1 LNKLGWMGFE
11 MAEDPYKV
19 LGVPRTAT
27 DEEIR
32 RTYRKLAKE
41 LHPDLNPAN
50 RAQAEER
57 FKKVSGAYEIVGD
70 PEKRKQ
76 YDRGEIDANGEQR
89 RSYQRAHAGGSPF
102 AGRTGARPGDDFGF
116 GDIFSDLFG
125 SMRGGRGTDPAFRL
139 RGQDIRYTLEVDF
152 LEAVNGT
159 TKRVTMP
166 EGGVLDLNVPEGVS
180 DGQIL
185 RLRGKGG
192 AAGRGAEAGDALVEV
207 RVRPHQQ
214 FKRSGD
220 DITLELP
227 IAIDEAVIGAKVEV
241 PTISG
246 RVQLTIPKGTS
257 SGRVFRLKGKGVRNS
272 ATGNTGDQL
281 VTVNIVLPDK
291 IDEELSY
298 FLSEW
303 RLKHRYNPGRSS

>member
-1 LNKLGWMGFE
+1 MDFA

-41 LHPDLNPAN
+41 LHPDLNPSNQAS
-50 RAQAEER
+50 AEER
-57 FKKVSGAYEIVGD
+57 FKKVSAAYDIVGD

-76 YDRGEIDANGEQR
+76 YDRGEIDANGEPR
-89 RSYQRAHAGGSPF
+89 RSYQRAHAGGGPF
-102 AGRTGARPGDDFGF
+102 GGRSAGGRTSDDFGF

-125 SMRGGRGTDPAFRL
+125 SMRGGRGAETPFRT
-139 RGQDIRYTLEVDF
+139 RGQDVRYTLEVDF
-152 LEAVNGT
+152 LEAVNGA

-166 EGGVLDLNVPEGVS
+166 EGGVLDLAVPQGVA
-180 DGQIL
+180 DGQVL

-192 AAGRGAEAGDALVEV
+192 AANRGGEPGDALVEV
-207 RVRPHQQ
+207 RVRPHPQ

-220 DITLELP
+220 DIALELP
-227 IAIDEAVIGAKVEV
+227 IALDEAVLGAKVEV
-241 PTISG
+241 ATISG

-257 SGRVFRLKGKGVRNS
+257 SGRVFRLKGKGVRNAAS
-272 ATGNTGDQL
+272 GSVGDQL
-281 VTVNIVLPDK
+281 VTVHIVLPDK
-291 IDEELSY
+291 IDDELSY

-303 RLKHRYNPGRSS
+303 RLKHRYNPGRSN

>member
-1 LNKLGWMGFE
+1 MGFE

-41 LHPDLNPAN
+41 LHPDLNPSN
-50 RAQAEER
+50 RATAEER
-57 FKKVSGAYEIVGD
+57 FKKVSAAYEIVGD

-89 RSYQRAHAGGSPF
+89 RTYQRAHAGGSPF
-102 AGRTGARPGDDFGF
+102 GGRTGGARPGDEFGF

-125 SMRGGRGTDPAFRL
+125 SMRGGRGADTGAPFRM
-139 RGQDIRYTLEVDF
+139 RGQDVRYTLEVDF
-152 LEAVNGT
+152 LEAVNGA

-166 EGGVLDLNVPEGVS
+166 EGGVLDLNVPQGVA

-192 AAGRGAEAGDALVEV
+192 PAGRGGEAGDALVEV

-220 DITLELP
+220 DITLDLP
-227 IAIDEAVIGAKVEV
+227 IALDEAVIGAKVEV

-257 SGRVFRLKGKGVRNS
+257 SGRVFRLKGKGVHNS
-272 ATGNTGDQL
+272 ANASTGDQL
-281 VTVNIVLPDK
+281 VTVHIVLPDK
-291 IDEELSY
+291 IDDELSY

-303 RLKHRYNPGRSS
+303 RLKHRYNPGRSG

>member
-1 LNKLGWMGFE
+1 MSFQ

-32 RTYRKLAKE
+32 RAYRKLAKE
-41 LHPDLNPAN
+41 LHPDLNPTSPAS
-50 RAQAEER
+50 AEER
-57 FKKVSGAYEIVGD
+57 FKKVSGAYDIVGD

-89 RSYQRAHAGGSPF
+89 RYQRAHAGGSPF
-102 AGRTGARPGDDFGF
+102 GGRTGGARPPGDEFGF

-125 SMRGGRGTDPAFRL
+125 SMRGGRGAEAGAPFRL
-139 RGQDIRYTLEVDF
+139 RGQDVRYTLEVDF
-152 LEAVNGT
+152 LEAVNGA

-166 EGGVLDLNVPEGVS
+166 EAGMLDLNVPEGVA

-192 AAGRGAEAGDALVEV
+192 PAGRGGEPGDALIEV

-220 DITLELP
+220 DISIDLP
-227 IAIDEAVIGAKVEV
+227 IALDEAVLGAKVEV

-257 SGRVFRLKGKGVRNS
+257 SGRVFRLKGKGVRNGAS
-272 ATGNTGDQL
+272 GNTGDQL
-281 VTVNIVLPDK
+281 VTVQIVLPDK
-291 IDEELSY
+291 IDDELSY